1 MGSLTHKAART
12 AAGLGIDQ
20 ALKKVTRGDREAE
33 LLKLIDLAEKYTS
46 GTNLSIDFTSY
57 RNMLQDDGSAAVLQS
72 SPHGSPLNAVQRSSS
87 SSIVSD
93 DISP

>member
-12 AAGLGIDQ
+12 AAGIGIDQ

-46 GTNLSIDFTSY
+46 GTNLSIDFTSCQG
-57 RNMLQDDGSAAVLQS
+57 RAQAGSRHHRGAGEGAGSAY
-72 SPHGSPLNAVQRSSS
+72 HRH
-87 SSIVSD
+87 
-93 DISP
+93 

>member
-12 AAGLGIDQ
+12 AAGIGIDQ

-57 RNMLQDDGSAAVLQS
+57 RNMLRDDGSALSQYLNRALDEIDPNVLKTTL
-72 SPHGSPLNAVQRSSS
+72 LNFGFEAC
-87 SSIVSD
+87 
-93 DISP
+93 